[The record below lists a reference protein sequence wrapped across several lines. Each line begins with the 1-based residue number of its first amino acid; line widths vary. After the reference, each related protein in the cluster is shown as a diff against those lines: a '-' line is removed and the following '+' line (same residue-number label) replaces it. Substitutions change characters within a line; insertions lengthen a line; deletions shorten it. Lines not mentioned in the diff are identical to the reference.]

1 MGNFGFKHLTGLL
14 WLFVLMTGLLIV
26 LLTIKKKYNYG
37 RSFDI
42 KVIAASAIFIWAWEA
57 VKTIVI
63 FNSPDFGGVG
73 VYTAFMLP
81 FHICSMGLYAY
92 WIIGTRPGKFADFIT
107 PFGFSTM
114 LLVTCLILT
123 IPASS
128 GILGNI
134 PNWRFIPENI
144 LPFQSFLYHGTLV
157 FVPLYMVLSGYYK
170 PHVKDTGKAAATLAA
185 TAVVAVILNKL
196 LKVTDFMTLEYG
208 NGNPFQPILQS
219 NYFLYVLI
227 LGSIAIGGTAL
238 LLFIGQLA
246 TRTKHQA

>member
-1 MGNFGFKHLTGLL
+1 VENFGFKHLTGLL
-14 WLFVLMTGLLIV
+14 WLFALIAV
-26 LLTIKKKYNYG
+26 LLVLLLTLKKKKGYG
-37 RSFDI
+37 RTFDI
-42 KVIAASAIFIWAWEA
+42 KVIAVAAIYIWAWEV

-63 FNSPDFGGVG
+63 FNSPDFGGAG
-73 VYTAFMLP
+73 LYTAFMLP

-92 WIIGTRPGKFADFIT
+92 WIIGMRPGKFADFIT

-134 PNWRFIPENI
+134 PNWRLIPENI
-144 LPFQSFLYHGTLV
+144 LPFQSFMYHGTLV

-219 NYFLYVLI
+219 NYALYLLI

-238 LLFIGQLA
+238 ILFLGQVL
-246 TRTKHQA
+246 TRNKRA